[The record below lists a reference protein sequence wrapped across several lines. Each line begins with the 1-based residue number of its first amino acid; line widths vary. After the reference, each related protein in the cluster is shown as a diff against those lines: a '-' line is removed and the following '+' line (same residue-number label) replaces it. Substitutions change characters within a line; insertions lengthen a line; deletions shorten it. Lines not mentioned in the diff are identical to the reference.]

1 MTINIADVFAE
12 QMRDLER
19 EHAKTKISPED
30 MTERLKQ
37 SLKDMDAYLKGEN
50 PEYCDI
56 EMKLYTA
63 EP

>member
-1 MTINIADVFAE
+1 MTINIADIFAE

-19 EHAKTKISPED
+19 EHAISNVSSED
-30 MTERLKQ
+30 MTEQLKQ
-37 SLKDMDAYLKGEN
+37 SLKDMDAYLNGEN

-56 EMKLYTA
+56 EIKMYTA